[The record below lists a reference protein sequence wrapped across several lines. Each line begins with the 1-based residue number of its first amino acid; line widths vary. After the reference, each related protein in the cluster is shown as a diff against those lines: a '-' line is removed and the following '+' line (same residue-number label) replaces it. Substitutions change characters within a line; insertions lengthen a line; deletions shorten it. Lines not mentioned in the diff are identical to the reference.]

1 MTIAIAKHRLVDARY
16 VPAKCVTQ
24 RRNKCQALC
33 IHYTAGHTTEGA
45 VRTLTKP
52 PVRKDG
58 KLTGASAHL
67 VIGRD
72 GEVVQLVPFD
82 LVAWHAGPS
91 EWGGRKRVN
100 DWAIGIE
107 LVNLGNHR
115 ATGVL
120 PASDVWIIGGERWQR
135 YPEAQLDALVRVATV
150 LRAAYPIAHVFGHEH
165 CAPGRKRDP
174 GPAFPWARLGG
185 LSVEPASGA

>member
-1 MTIAIAKHRLVDARY
+1 MIAVVNHRLVGVRY
-16 VPAKCVTQ
+16 VPAQCVTK

-58 KLTGASAHL
+58 KLAGASAHL

-72 GEVVQLVPFD
+72 AEIVQLVPFD
-82 LVAWHAGPS
+82 LVAWHAGKS
-91 EWGGRKRVN
+91 RWGGRTRVN
-100 DWAIGIE
+100 DWSIGIE
-107 LVNLGNHR
+107 LVNRGP
-115 ATGVL
+115 L
-120 PASDVWIIGGERWQR
+120 PDGTWQE
-135 YPEAQLDALVRVATV
+135 YPEEQIDALVRVATA
-150 LRAAYPIAHVFGHEH
+150 LRAAYPLTHVFGHEH

-185 LSVEPASGA
+185 LSVEPAAP

>member
-1 MTIAIAKHRLVDARY
+1 MTIAIVEHRLVDARY
-16 VPAKCVTQ
+16 VPAKCVSQ
-24 RRNKCQALC
+24 RRNKAQALC

-52 PVRKDG
+52 PRRVGG
-58 KLTGASAHL
+58 KLKGASAHL

-72 GEVVQLVPFD
+72 GEIVQLVPFN
-82 LVAWHAGPS
+82 LVAWHAGSS
-91 EWGGRKRVN
+91 EWGGRTRVN

-107 LVNLGNHR
+107 LVNRGP
-115 ATGVL
+115 L
-120 PASDVWIIGGERWQR
+120 PDGTWQP
-135 YPEAQLDALVRVATV
+135 YPEAQLDALVWVATR
-150 LRAAYPIAHVFGHEH
+150 LREHYPVRYVFGHEH

-185 LSVEPASGA
+185 LSEEPKEISV